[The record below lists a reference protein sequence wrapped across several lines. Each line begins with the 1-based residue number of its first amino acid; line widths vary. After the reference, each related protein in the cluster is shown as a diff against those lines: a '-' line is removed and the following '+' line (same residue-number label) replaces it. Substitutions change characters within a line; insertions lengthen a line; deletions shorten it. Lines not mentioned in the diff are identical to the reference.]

1 MSTIQFGAQYASVG
15 MEDPIGPVEFAE
27 KAERW
32 GYDCFWVP
40 EILTTPVM
48 DPLVVLAA
56 VAQRTR
62 QIRLGTAVLILPTRS
77 PFHLAK
83 AALSVD
89 VLSSGRLILG
99 VGVGGGHPKDFEV
112 EGMDIHQRGRISN
125 EKLDV
130 LRRLLSET
138 NVSYQGR
145 YHRFEDVTVGPRS
158 VQKPHIPVWVGASWY
173 DGIADS
179 VLRRTARHGDGF
191 LIHDISLEHY
201 RQTQDKIQVYADSYG
216 RDPQDI
222 QWACNIW
229 TYLGDSKDQA
239 LNMVATEME
248 RRSGVSP
255 DVKPEN
261 SYALGTAKDCVE
273 AIQGYVDLGITHFVI
288 FPMCSPDQVL
298 HQYEVFAQEVIPH
311 FRDKDK

>member
-1 MSTIQFGAQYASVG
+1 MSRIQFGAQYASVG
-15 MEDPIGPVEFAE
+15 MDDPIGPVEFAE
-27 KAERW
+27 KLETW

-40 EILTTPVM
+40 EVLTAPFM

-62 QIRLGTAVLILPTRS
+62 QIRLGTAVLVLPVRS

-89 VLSSGRLILG
+89 VLSNGRLILG
-99 VGVGGGHPKDFEV
+99 IGVGGGNPKDFEV
-112 EGMDIHQRGRISN
+112 EGVVIQQRGRIST
-125 EKLDV
+125 EKLDI

-145 YHRFEDVTVGPRS
+145 YHRFEEVTVGPVS

-173 DGIADS
+173 DGIADA
-179 VLRRTARHGDGF
+179 VLRRTARYGDGF
-191 LIHDISLEHY
+191 LIHDISVKDY
-201 RQTQDKIQVYADSYG
+201 QQVQSRINEYADSYD
-216 RDPQDI
+216 RDPGEI

-229 TYLGDSKDQA
+229 VCLGDSKEQA
-239 LNMVATEME
+239 LNTVTTEME

-255 DVKPEN
+255 ELQPEK
-261 SYALGTAKDCVE
+261 SYALGPAKDCIE
-273 AIQGYVDLGITHFVI
+273 TLQGYVDLGITHFVI
-288 FPMCSPDQVL
+288 FPMCSPDQAPD
-298 HQYEVFAQEVIPH
+298 QFEVFAREVIPH
-311 FRDKDK
+311 FRN